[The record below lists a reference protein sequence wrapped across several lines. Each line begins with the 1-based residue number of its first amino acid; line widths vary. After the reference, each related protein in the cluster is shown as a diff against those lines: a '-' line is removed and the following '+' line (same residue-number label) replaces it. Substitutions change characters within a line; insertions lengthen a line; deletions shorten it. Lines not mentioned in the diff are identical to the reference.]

1 MTSLALSDLTIC
13 GIEELPEHSRLGYT
27 HVLTL
32 IDPDWPEITA
42 FEAFGAHERKI
53 LHCHDVIDPIPG
65 TTPPSRELVQDVV
78 DFGGAVAAEVQAG
91 NRARL
96 LIHCHMGVS
105 RSSAA
110 MLSFLAQTH
119 RNESVDS
126 LYDRLRTIRPKA
138 WPNSVMVGYIDE
150 HLDFNGA
157 LVEGLRA
164 HYGHRLRAHPRTG
177 EWMMANGRAR
187 EVEMALL
194 PEQAPLNP

>member
-1 MTSLALSDLTIC
+1 MTTLALSDLAIC
-13 GIEELPEHSRLGYT
+13 GIEELPEHSRRGFT

-42 FEAFGAHERKI
+42 FETFDAHERKI
-53 LHCHDVIDPIPG
+53 LRCHDVIDPIPG
-65 TTPPSRELVQDVV
+65 TTPPDRELVQDVV
-78 DFGGAVAAEVQAG
+78 AFGESLAARVQDG
-91 NRARL
+91 DKVRL
-96 LIHCHMGVS
+96 LVHCHMGVS

-119 RNESVDS
+119 RDEPVSS

-150 HLDFNGA
+150 HLRFDGA
-157 LVEGLRA
+157 LVEGLRT

-177 EWMMANGRAR
+177 EWMAANGRAR

-194 PEQAPLNP
+194 PD